1 MSETGIK
8 VLEVWLVVWLR
19 LRMRRVLLWLVPRVA
34 MRGMIWVRW
43 WCRCCIMDSP
53 RRKRHA
59 SSLDVRRIFVFLRN
73 IIRKITL
80 PLIFFWRGRIIGSL
94 IFPCPVSRFRWSW
107 LVKSLIVSES
117 WCRGCTIFPCVPR
130 HSVSR
135 YSSGRTSSNSPSRS
149 LQIKQKCLHGI

>member
-8 VLEVWLVVWLR
+8 VLEVWLVVRLR
-19 LRMRRVLLWLVPRVA
+19 LRMRWVLLRLVPEVA
-34 MRGMIWVRW
+34 MRGMVWVRW
-43 WCRCCIMDSP
+43 LCMWCIMDSP
-53 RRKRHA
+53 RRERHA

-94 IFPCPVSRFRWSW
+94 IFPCPVSWFRWSW
-107 LVKSLIVSES
+107 LVKSLIVSEG
-117 WCRGCTIFPCVPR
+117 WCMGCTIFPCVPK

-135 YSSGRTSSNSPSRS
+135 YSGRRTSSNSPSRS